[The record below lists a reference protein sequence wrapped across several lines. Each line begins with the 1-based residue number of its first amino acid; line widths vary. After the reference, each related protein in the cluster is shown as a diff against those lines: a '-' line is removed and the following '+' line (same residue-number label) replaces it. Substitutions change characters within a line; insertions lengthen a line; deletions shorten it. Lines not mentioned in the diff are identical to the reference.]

1 MMKRAML
8 ELSQQDERSVIVLQH
23 ADVSGMHAVIEQLT
37 LWSVV
42 RARHQPSA
50 CSTLLQKHS
59 T

>member
-1 MMKRAML
+1 MKRAML
-8 ELSQQDERSVIVLQH
+8 ELCQQDKRSMIVLQH

-42 RARHQPSA
+42 QERHQPSA
-50 CSTLLQKHS
+50 RSTLLQKHL